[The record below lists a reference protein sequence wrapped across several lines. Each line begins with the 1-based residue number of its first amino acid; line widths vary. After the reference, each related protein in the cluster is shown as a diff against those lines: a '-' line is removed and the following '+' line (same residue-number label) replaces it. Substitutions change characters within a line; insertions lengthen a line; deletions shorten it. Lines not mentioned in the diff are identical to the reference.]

1 MSGID
6 LAILCVLAVCA
17 GFGLWKGFVRMAVG
31 LGGLGVTLALALRL
45 SAAGPR
51 WFSRIF
57 ASDEISRA
65 AAFALVLVAGLLAT
79 SIVAWLAAK
88 LVRSAEI
95 GWLDRLLGGG
105 VAGVGALLVLCGLMV
120 GVTTFAPSAAS
131 WTVGSRLMPV
141 MMAVS
146 DEAARILPE
155 EVEQIYWS
163 HRKRMSGRSFVTP
176 KEGDAEAGASARTTA
191 S

>member
-1 MSGID
+1 MNGID
-6 LAILCVLAVCA
+6 LAILCILVVCA

-65 AAFALVLVAGLLAT
+65 AAFALVLIAGLLLT
-79 SIVAWLAAK
+79 SVVAWLAAK

-105 VAGVGALLVLCGLMV
+105 VAAVGSLLVLSGLMV
-120 GVTTFAPSAAS
+120 GITTFAPSAAS

-146 DEAARILPE
+146 DEAARILPDD
-155 EVEQIYWS
+155 VERIYRS
-163 HRKRMSGRSFVTP
+163 HRERISGRTLVLP
-176 KEGDAEAGASARTTA
+176 EEGGAEAEAAARTST